1 MEVEKERAVSNPK
14 EFFQRNLFPIT
25 IISSILFSGSVGF
38 TASQLVVNNSVGNT
52 TVIRTM
58 KNQVNEAR
66 NNSLKVIETELPKII
81 SDLDT
86 YNQDINLLVENV
98 KWLNGNVTEIRDGIS
113 KFGSLINVASGVNN
127 IVDIPMGNMIT
138 KMDNAQNQLDE
149 IDRILFDLENLN
161 VIKQEM
167 NDSQKKL
174 NVLFKEYQKEKNI
187 QVLFEIE
194 QELNSDLIYQI
205 EDLRNTSIQANNV
218 LELSANVSVSVN
230 KTRSLYNSL
239 KEMGN
244 ETLNKL
250 QFWKENEEEYK
261 IETNTKED
269 LEKDLKKIQKLPNE
283 IAQRSKSSITSISNV
298 QKELQTIKIAQMIS
312 SE

>member
-14 EFFQRNLFPIT
+14 EFFQRNLIPIT
-25 IISSILFSGSVGF
+25 IISSILLSGSIGF

-52 TVIRTM
+52 TEIRTM

-86 YNQDINLLVENV
+86 YNQDINLLVKNV
-98 KWLNGNVTEIRDGIS
+98 KWLNGNIAQIRNGIS
-113 KFGSLINVASGVNN
+113 KFGSLIDVASGVNK

-138 KMDNAQNQLDE
+138 KMDNAQNQLNE
-149 IDRILFDLENLN
+149 IDRILFELENLN

-167 NDSQKKL
+167 KGSHRKL
-174 NVLFKEYQKEKNI
+174 KVLFEEYQKEKDI
-187 QVLFEIE
+187 QVLFQIE

-218 LELSANVSVSVN
+218 LELSSNGLVTVN
-230 KTRSLYNSL
+230 KTRDLYNSA

-244 ETLNKL
+244 DTLNKL
-250 QFWKENEEEYK
+250 QFWKENEDGSK
-261 IETNTKED
+261 NETNIKEGS
-269 LEKDLKKIQKLPNE
+269 EKDLKKIEKLPNE
-283 IAQRSKSSITSISNV
+283 IAQRSRGSITSISNV
-298 QKELQTIKIAQMIS
+298 QKELQTLKIAQMIS